1 MANET
6 RNDSTRNSDTRKGYN
21 PITADDVRNAY
32 DSPFFAGLETS
43 SARALGGILF
53 FVIFVV
59 SRNVLPVSAIV
70 LVVLLACLLYRMDK
84 RERQIAAIPLTFSAV
99 RLGFQISEQL
109 SLWRPRYGSPADA
122 LAASRAFE
130 SGIHWLP
137 LFFCAYLFY
146 SPWKQSY
153 TSRLVFWYSMILVL
167 SGLLPGEGYLYIC
180 SMLFYTLFV
189 ALIITLVLDLHP
201 KVFNGDSPVPEQRVQ
216 PATS

>member
-1 MANET
+1 MTNET
-6 RNDSTRNSDTRKGYN
+6 RNHSTRNDDPRKGYN
-21 PITADDVRNAY
+21 PITAEDVRTGY
-32 DSPFFAGLETS
+32 ESPLFAGLETS

-59 SRNVLPVSAIV
+59 SRDVLPVSAIV

-109 SLWRPRYGSPADA
+109 SLWRPRGGTADA

-146 SPWKQSY
+146 SPWKQSHS
-153 TSRLVFWYSMILVL
+153 SRLIFWYAMILVL
-167 SGLLPGEGYLYIC
+167 SGLLPGDGYLYIC

-189 ALIITLVLDLHP
+189 ALLITLILDLHP
-201 KVFNGDSPVPEQRVQ
+201 KFLAADSPAPEQRVQ
-216 PATS
+216 PAVS

>member
-1 MANET
+1 MANEP
-6 RNDSTRNSDTRKGYN
+6 RNQFTHGNDRRKGYN
-21 PITADDVRNAY
+21 PITVEDVRNAY

-43 SARALGGILF
+43 SARALGGVLF

-59 SRNVLPVSAIV
+59 SRNVLPIFAII

-109 SLWRPRYGSPADA
+109 SLWRPRGGATDA
-122 LAASRAFE
+122 LAAGRAFE

-180 SMLFYTLFV
+180 SVLFYTLFV

-201 KVFNGDSPVPEQRVQ
+201 KVFNGDSPVQEQHVQ
-216 PATS
+216 PAV